1 MTGTSR
7 PADRH
12 GSDRRMR
19 ALCVDDEAVTLKL
32 IVRLL
37 EDLGIAATPA
47 TSPLDGLRLF
57 DQEHFDLVLTDIRM
71 PGMSGLVFLQ
81 EIRARDPQVPIL
93 VATGFATLENA
104 IRALR
109 EGASGMLVKPFT
121 AEEFRTEIENALERA
136 RIRHDALQ
144 YRFVAPILDGVALAL
159 TAAIEARDI
168 ETGDHCRSLGY
179 MGERVAAH
187 LGLGAQERTTIRIG
201 GFLHDVGKIAIADAI
216 LLKPGALTPAEYE
229 EMKRHSELG
238 AAIVETHVEM
248 ADIARIVR
256 HHHERWDGHGYP
268 YGLSGSA
275 IPLGARIISVADAF
289 SAMTTD
295 RVYRAALPVEKAW
308 DELRVNAGGQFD
320 PGVVEA
326 FEASVG
332 LEGMA
337 AGIVPEHPAPP
348 AWPTPRNL
356 APRPVPAATAGR
368 SIRARPSTEPVG

>member
-1 MTGTSR
+1 MTGTLRAGGR
-7 PADRH
+7 PGA
-12 GSDRRMR
+12 DRRMR

-57 DQEHFDLVLTDIRM
+57 DQDHFDLVLTDIRM

-93 VATGFATLENA
+93 VATGFATLDNA

-179 MGERVAAH
+179 MGERVAAY

-216 LLKPGALTPAEYE
+216 LLKPGALTAGEYE

-238 AAIVETHVEM
+238 ASIVETHVEM

-256 HHHERWDGHGYP
+256 HHHERWDGRGYP
-268 YGLSGSA
+268 YGLSGAA
-275 IPLGARIISVADAF
+275 IPLGARIIAVADAF
-289 SAMTTD
+289 SAMTSD

-320 PGVVEA
+320 PGIVEA

-337 AGIVPEHPAPP
+337 AGIEPEHPAQPE
-348 AWPTPRNL
+348 WPTRRIG
-356 APRPVPAATAGR
+356 APSPIPVATSGR
-368 SIRARPSTEPVG
+368 SIRARPSNDLVS

>member
-1 MTGTSR
+1 MTFAART
-7 PADRH
+7 DRF
-12 GSDRRMR
+12 GPDRRIR

-37 EDLGIAATPA
+37 EGLGIAATPA
-47 TSPLDGLRLF
+47 TSPQDGLRLF
-57 DQEHFDLVLTDIRM
+57 DQDHFDLVLTDIRM

-81 EIRARDPQVPIL
+81 EIRSRDPQVPVL
-93 VATGFATLENA
+93 VATGFATLDNA

-121 AEEFRTEIENALERA
+121 ADEFRVEIENALERA
-136 RIRHDALQ
+136 RVRHDALQ

-179 MGERVAAH
+179 MGERVAEY
-187 LGLGAQERTTIRIG
+187 LGLTAQERTTIRIG

-216 LLKPGALTPAEYE
+216 LLKPGPLTPGEYE

-238 AAIVETHVEM
+238 ATIVETHVEM
-248 ADIARIVR
+248 SDIARIVR

-289 SAMTTD
+289 SAMTTN

-308 DELRVNAGGQFD
+308 HELRLNAGGQFD
-320 PGVVEA
+320 PAIVEA
-326 FEASVG
+326 FEACIDPEAV
-332 LEGMA
+332 A
-337 AGIVPEHPAPP
+337 AAIF
-348 AWPTPRNL
+348 
-356 APRPVPAATAGR
+356 AAASGR
-368 SIRARPSTEPVG
+368 